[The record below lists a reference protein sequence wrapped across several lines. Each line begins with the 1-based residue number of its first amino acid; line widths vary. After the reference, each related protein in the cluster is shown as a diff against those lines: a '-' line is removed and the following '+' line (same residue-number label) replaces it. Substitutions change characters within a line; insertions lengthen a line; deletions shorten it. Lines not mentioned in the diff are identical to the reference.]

1 MEPAVVTGDADGD
14 GKVSVEDAQLA
25 LLAYVQSIAGMETG
39 LTEKQIKAADINGDK
54 TVSVEDAQ
62 LILLYYVSN
71 TLSGQN
77 VTWDE
82 LLGKS
87 KPSEPLPFL
96 VKLKEFFTDDMTE
109 DET

>member
-1 MEPAVVTGDADGD
+1 VTGDADGD

-25 LLAYVQSIAGMETG
+25 LLAYVQSMAGMETG
-39 LTEKQIKAADINGDK
+39 LTEQQIKAADINGDK

-62 LILLYYVSN
+62 LILIYYVSN

-82 LLGKS
+82 LLGK
-87 KPSEPLPFL
+87 KAQPLPFL
-96 VKLKEFFTDDMTE
+96 LKLKS
-109 DET
+109 